1 MEPLVLTALLLWGLT
16 RYAGTELMATARG
29 TEPPRIRERRERA
42 ARAHERAMAKRA
54 SRTGPSVGEALA
66 KRIAD
71 RIANPRGPKP
81 PGPARQAMG
90 EWWADS
96 WNYATDRRRRRHER
110 HEAGNLG
117 RQRAARMFRNWFG
130 RRGPEQDRRP
140 SGPRW
145 VDAQVVDDAEATDDI
160 VDAEVVE
167 EPPQADTPTK
177 EKPPASPRP
186 ETPPPPREP
195 TRPHDQPPATAQ
207 PDEPETATT
216 TTNPDARTASV
227 HPIRKALPMTS
238 PNPTLT
244 SGETLDPAAAR
255 AFTEQMANLGQQIHA
270 QLELSV
276 ASLTERGVSGEPINL
291 LCQMQE
297 NAAQFMTSSQSAK
310 AHFERHMNTQDVV
323 LSDDTLAGTVKTDTY
338 LGARS

>member
-1 MEPLVLTALLLWGLT
+1 
-16 RYAGTELMATARG
+16 
-29 TEPPRIRERRERA
+29 
-42 ARAHERAMAKRA
+42 
-54 SRTGPSVGEALA
+54 
-66 KRIAD
+66 
-71 RIANPRGPKP
+71 
-81 PGPARQAMG
+81 
-90 EWWADS
+90 
-96 WNYATDRRRRRHER
+96 
-110 HEAGNLG
+110 
-117 RQRAARMFRNWFG
+117 
-130 RRGPEQDRRP
+130 
-140 SGPRW
+140 
-145 VDAQVVDDAEATDDI
+145 
-160 VDAEVVE
+160 
-167 EPPQADTPTK
+167 
-177 EKPPASPRP
+177 
-186 ETPPPPREP
+186 
-195 TRPHDQPPATAQ
+195 
-207 PDEPETATT
+207 
-216 TTNPDARTASV
+216 
-227 HPIRKALPMTS
+227 MTS